1 MAKMDELPSEI
12 ILNIT
17 SYLEPADIVK
27 LQFVSKRYLEL
38 ARDDTLWR
46 EQCFTHS
53 SFLDKLRRRQEL
65 ISTES
70 EDDSGMR
77 DLAIALATN
86 NGTGDS
92 RLHRARHEAR
102 DPKARLNER
111 IRILANWDPSYPTEN
126 VKWYDEYIARNAPIS
141 TNWLQQPRNRES
153 PSYEHLEVRG
163 WLYIHREVKRVPRW
177 WLHRLMMVPFV
188 SGTSVRMRLEKN
200 VSALTV
206 LLREPYIAVQSGL
219 VEVDLETLQ
228 TVNHERYPFS
238 ITALS
243 EAKHPVPLT
252 VGTNLSLYLHDS
264 RQRANVGPLNHAEQL
279 DSFSVP
285 SDSANKPFG
294 LKSFLNPEPSS
305 DILNYDRRNF
315 PKLRGTIHSGA
326 RLSQIATL
334 PYPFASMD
342 KDLARRGE
350 LSIEQVWQAKTRPG
364 KTLIACGEYNTKGS
378 LEMYGLAP
386 DSNLSNISSQ
396 FTAGR
401 LQDSTMKN
409 RQNIFQLE
417 TLICCQSWDG
427 FTEVRRWNI
436 AHGSDAAPRGI
447 FGTLG
452 DSYMDS
458 GSGDI
463 AIKIQPTDSG
473 LDERPV
479 NENDLVLWTGEKLG
493 LLNFSGKPGFTADSF
508 EETAKTAEEA
518 LLDQEER
525 THAETMR
532 RALEMQANEVS
543 ILSRILT
550 IKLEIREVV
559 RGVNGPYILAAQQL
573 NGHCTYGL
581 SSIFRPFDMVRRYL
595 PAQQGIRDAPCDT
608 GTSFQ
613 DHISIDSIL
622 PSSRVVWGPP
632 AGAAYP
638 PSKFLWNYWHVSLQ
652 NTEYSNSRSSI
663 YLACEVLEDS
673 GPVETFWDEDHV
685 SYIFSGHFRMV

>member
-1 MAKMDELPSEI
+1 MANMDGLPSEI

-17 SYLEPADIVK
+17 SYLEPSDIVK

-46 EQCFTHS
+46 EQCFIHS

-70 EDDSGMR
+70 QDDSGMR
-77 DLAIALATN
+77 NLAIALATN
-86 NGTGDS
+86 NGTSDS
-92 RLHRARHEAR
+92 RLHKARHEAQ
-102 DPKARLNER
+102 DPKAKLNER

-153 PSYEHLEVRG
+153 PSHEHLEVRG
-163 WLYIHREVKRVPRW
+163 MALYTPRGETGATMVVAPLDDGSICLWDISANASRKGSIIARSKSGILSVDETPQDRKLRSKMISTGVTECISVDSTLKR
-177 WLHRLMMVPFV
+177 
-188 SGTSVRMRLEKN
+188 
-200 VSALTV
+200 A
-206 LLREPYIAVQSGL
+206 YIAVQSGL

-264 RQRANVGPLNHAEQL
+264 RQRTNAGSPNHAEQL
-279 DSFSVP
+279 DSFSVSSAP
-285 SDSANKPFG
+285 ANKPFG
-294 LKSFLNPEPSS
+294 FKSLLSPEPSS
-305 DILNYDRRNF
+305 EYAHLYQPGPLSIVHLPSSGDEWNGNGDIYVAGRFPSILNYDRRNF

-350 LSIEQVWQAKTRPG
+350 FSIEQVWQAKTRPG

-386 DSNLSNISSQ
+386 DPNLSNIPSQ

-409 RQNIFQLE
+409 RQTSSSSKLLSVANHGTRIVVSDGGGNIKWFE
-417 TLICCQSWDG
+417 RDG
-427 FTEVRRWNI
+427 FTEARRWNI

-493 LLNFSGKPGFTADSF
+493 LLNFSSKPGFTADSF
-508 EETAKTAEEA
+508 EETPKTAKEA
-518 LLDQEER
+518 LLEQEER

-532 RALEMQANEVS
+532 RALEMQANEV
-543 ILSRILT
+543 RY
-550 IKLEIREVV
+550 V
-559 RGVNGPYILAAQQL
+559 RGL
-573 NGHCTYGL
+573 GL
-581 SSIFRPFDMVRRYL
+581 GFV
-595 PAQQGIRDAPCDT
+595 
-608 GTSFQ
+608 
-613 DHISIDSIL
+613 
-622 PSSRVVWGPP
+622 
-632 AGAAYP
+632 
-638 PSKFLWNYWHVSLQ
+638 
-652 NTEYSNSRSSI
+652 
-663 YLACEVLEDS
+663 
-673 GPVETFWDEDHV
+673 
-685 SYIFSGHFRMV
+685 